1 MSVDWRMEPIAAAHS
16 LPGMQAK
23 IAPMHGCGGFETQR
37 LEQEALNVGQLMCI
51 AAGTLVEG

>member
-1 MSVDWRMEPIAAAHS
+1 MSVAWPMDPIAAAHS

-23 IAPMHGCGGFETQR
+23 IAPLHGCADSMMHG